1 MGRKGWWTKEQKSE
15 RWEMEVN
22 RTPGEGSVKRERE
35 RERASTDKESFSQRT
50 PEVLGKQ
57 GSGVR
62 VGRDVKRGVAH

>member
-35 RERASTDKESFSQRT
+35 SERRQGELFPKNPRGAREA
-50 PEVLGKQ
+50 
-57 GSGVR
+57 GV
-62 VGRDVKRGVAH
+62 

>member
-35 RERASTDKESFSQRT
+35 RERAQTRRAFPKEPQRC
-50 PEVLGKQ
+50 
-57 GSGVR
+57 
-62 VGRDVKRGVAH
+62 